1 MSKFLLY
8 ITRFGLFSEDSASIN
23 QSLPWQIW
31 SLAQVQST
39 PKRLISCLRLM
50 SLKPIRFLVAGKRPL
65 PLTWLIDLLKPA
77 LELKTTLSQSAA
89 SLHKT
94 FLLP

>member
-1 MSKFLLY
+1 
-8 ITRFGLFSEDSASIN
+8 
-23 QSLPWQIW
+23 
-31 SLAQVQST
+31 
-39 PKRLISCLRLM
+39 M